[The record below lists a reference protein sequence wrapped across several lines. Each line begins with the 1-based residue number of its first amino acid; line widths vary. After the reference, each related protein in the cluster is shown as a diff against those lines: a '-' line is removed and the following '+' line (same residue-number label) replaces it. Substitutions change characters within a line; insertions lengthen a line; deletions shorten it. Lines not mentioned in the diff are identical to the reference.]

1 MARTPTFDVGGSNWL
16 STVNLLSWLAHQGC
30 VCRNRSSARADY
42 FNTFHWPYVLHIYT
56 LMNASSYEHILLLLW
71 HRMHLDTVLNVISV
85 PLEQL
90 QPVEIFDRGEPRLVS
105 FVTYSGLIDIN
116 SVFHFVR
123 N

>member
-1 MARTPTFDVGGSNWL
+1 
-16 STVNLLSWLAHQGC
+16 
-30 VCRNRSSARADY
+30 
-42 FNTFHWPYVLHIYT
+42 
-56 LMNASSYEHILLLLW
+56 MNASSYEHILLLLW
-71 HRMHLDTVLNVISV
+71 YRMHLDTVLNVISV

-90 QPVEIFDRGEPRLVS
+90 QPVEIFDRGEARLVS